1 MAAPYPRRK
10 KNETVANQI
19 CSKIIWGKTD
29 PTILDQMVNFE
40 EYLGTKCFTQEEL
53 NEYLPFLK
61 DRSYED
67 MVEIFKSV
75 YEQLSERI
83 NNRENSVLQTYRIYI
98 ALMVMKPYKAIPM
111 NNPMI
116 KLCRY
121 SWENDSNGSTKK
133 SLKNMALVDQC
144 IMMKKCQT

>member
-19 CSKIIWGKTD
+19 CGKIIWGKTD
-29 PTILDQMVNFE
+29 PTILNQMVNFE
-40 EYLGTKCFTQEEL
+40 EYLGTQCFTQEEL

-61 DRSYED
+61 DRSYDD
-67 MVEIFKSV
+67 MVEIFKNV

-83 NNRENSVLQTYRIYI
+83 NNRENSVLQTFRIYI
-98 ALMVMKPYKAIPM
+98 ALTVMKPDKAIPM

-121 SWENDSNGSTKK
+121 AWENDSNTSTKK
-133 SLKNMALVDQC
+133 ALKNMALVDQC

>member
-1 MAAPYPRRK
+1 MTAPYPRRK
-10 KNETVANQI
+10 KNETIANQI

-29 PTILDQMVNFE
+29 PTILNQMTNFE
-40 EYLGTKCFTQEEL
+40 EFLATRCFTPEEL
-53 NEYLPFLK
+53 AEYLPFLK
-61 DRSYED
+61 DRSYDD

-83 NNRENSVLQTYRIYI
+83 NNRENSVLQTYRIYV
-98 ALMVMKPYKAIPM
+98 ALKVLKPDKNIPM

-121 SWENDSNGSTKK
+121 SWENDGNTSMKK
-133 SLKNMALVDQC
+133 VLKNIALIDQC